1 LRPLCRRAA
10 TKNWNRAISL
20 ATIERSEKYMSIL
33 IAEDNSIQSQYLS
46 QLYTSRFPEYAPVEV
61 VADGA
66 QAVGRAKKSKYDLI
80 VLDIQM
86 PHKNGV
92 QAAREIWAAQPR
104 ARILFWSQFKDEIY
118 LRELG
123 RIVPPETVYGY
134 LLKTASEEQLVSA
147 ARAVLLD
154 EQCWID
160 REVRGLTTRA
170 ANPATSLTDNEYEAL
185 VDIALGLTDNA
196 IARRRFLS
204 RRGVQNR
211 LSALYAKL
219 GLDQET
225 EEAALTSSESAPPS
239 QTFNP
244 RNRAVLMALLR
255 GLINPTELAREA
267 DALN

>member
-1 LRPLCRRAA
+1 
-10 TKNWNRAISL
+10 
-20 ATIERSEKYMSIL
+20 MSIL
-33 IAEDNSIQSQYLS
+33 VAEDNAIQRQYLT
-46 QLYTSRFPEYAPVEV
+46 QLYADRFAEFAPVESA
-61 VADGA
+61 ADGDAAVA
-66 QAVGRAKKSKYDLI
+66 QARLLKPALI

-86 PHKNGV
+86 PGMNGV
-92 QAAREIWAAQPR
+92 QAARAIWKHDPK

-123 RIVPPETVYGY
+123 RIVPPDTVYGY

-147 ARAVLLD
+147 ARAVLID

-170 ANPATSLTDNEYEAL
+170 ANPATSLTDVESEAL
-185 VDIALGLTDNA
+185 LDIALGLTDNA

-211 LSALYAKL
+211 LSALYTKL
-219 GLDQET
+219 GVENEPEDST
-225 EEAALTSSESAPPS
+225 AGG

-244 RNRAVLMALLR
+244 RNRAVLTALLR

-267 DALN
+267 DALTEWLAANK

>member
-1 LRPLCRRAA
+1 
-10 TKNWNRAISL
+10 
-20 ATIERSEKYMSIL
+20 MSIL
-33 IAEDNSIQSQYLS
+33 IAEDNTIQRQYLAN
-46 QLYTSRFPEYAPVEV
+46 LYAQAFATYEPIES

-66 QAVGRAKKSKYDLI
+66 AAVEYARTHKFDLI

-86 PHKNGV
+86 PQKNGI
-92 QAAREIWAAQPR
+92 QAAREIWKSDPR

-123 RIVPPETVYGY
+123 RIVPPDTVYGY
-134 LLKTASEEQLVSA
+134 LLKTASDEQLISA
-147 ARAVLLD
+147 ARAVLVD

-160 REVRGLTTRA
+160 REVRGVTTRA
-170 ANPATSLTDNEYEAL
+170 ASPTTGLTDTEYEAL
-185 VDIALGLTDNA
+185 IDIALGLTDNT

-211 LSALYAKL
+211 LSALYSKL
-219 GLDQET
+219 GVDQEA
-225 EEAALTSSESAPPS
+225 EEAASIGTSGPSALMG

-244 RNRAVLMALLR
+244 RNRAVLVAMQR

-267 DALN
+267 ENLKDWLAANRT

>member
-1 LRPLCRRAA
+1 
-10 TKNWNRAISL
+10 
-20 ATIERSEKYMSIL
+20 MSIL
-33 IAEDNSIQSQYLS
+33 IAEDNAIQREYLLRLYSQK
-46 QLYTSRFPEYAPVEV
+46 FPEYTPIEG

-66 QAVGRAKKSKYDLI
+66 VAVKKAAEMRPALI

-86 PHKNGV
+86 PVMNGI
-92 QAAREIWAAQPR
+92 QAAREIWEANPE

-123 RIVPPETVYGY
+123 RIVPSETVYGY
-134 LLKTASEEQLVSA
+134 LLKTASEEQLYWA
-147 ARAVLLD
+147 ARAVLVD

-160 REVRGLTTRA
+160 REVRGVTTRA
-170 ANPATSLTDNEYEAL
+170 ANPATGLTDTEYEAL

-211 LSALYAKL
+211 LSTLYTKL
-219 GLDQET
+219 GIDHEA
-225 EEAALTSSESAPPS
+225 EEEPGGRSGATG

-244 RNRAVLMALLR
+244 RTRTVLVALLR
-255 GLINPTELAREA
+255 GLINATELAREA
-267 DALN
+267 EALNEWLRGE

>member
-1 LRPLCRRAA
+1 M
-10 TKNWNRAISL
+10 T
-20 ATIERSEKYMSIL
+20 IL
-33 IAEDNSIQSQYLS
+33 IAEDNAIQREYLA
-46 QLYTSRFPEYAPVEV
+46 QLYTARFPEYAPVCTAAEGSEAV
-61 VADGA
+61 V
-66 QAVGRAKKSKYDLI
+66 QARTLAPALI

-86 PHKNGV
+86 PGKNGI
-92 QAAREIWAAQPR
+92 QAAREIWKHDPA

-147 ARAVLLD
+147 ARAVLID

-170 ANPATSLTDNEYEAL
+170 ANPATGLTDTESEAL
-185 VDIALGLTDNA
+185 LDIALGLTDNA

-211 LSALYAKL
+211 LSALYTKL
-219 GLDQET
+219 GVEQEQD
-225 EEAALTSSESAPPS
+225 EMPGSAS
-239 QTFNP
+239 GGGQTFNP
-244 RNRAVLMALLR
+244 RNRAVLVALLR
-255 GLINPTELAREA
+255 GLINPAELAREA
-267 DALN
+267 DALTAWLAANRA